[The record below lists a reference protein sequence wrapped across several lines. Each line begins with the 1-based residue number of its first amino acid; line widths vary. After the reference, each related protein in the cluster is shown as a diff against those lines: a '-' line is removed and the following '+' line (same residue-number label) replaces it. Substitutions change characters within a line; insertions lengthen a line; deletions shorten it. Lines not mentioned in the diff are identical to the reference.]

1 MSKIGGGDES
11 VGGDEKLVRNGILI
25 KKLPLNL
32 PKKTLRLIVCSFG
45 EIGCVLGAPQQLS
58 VGCYVGH

>member
-32 PKKTLRLIVCSFG
+32 PKKTLRLMVCSFG
-45 EIGCVLGAPQQLS
+45 EIGCVLSAPLQLS
-58 VGCYVGH
+58 VSFFYCH